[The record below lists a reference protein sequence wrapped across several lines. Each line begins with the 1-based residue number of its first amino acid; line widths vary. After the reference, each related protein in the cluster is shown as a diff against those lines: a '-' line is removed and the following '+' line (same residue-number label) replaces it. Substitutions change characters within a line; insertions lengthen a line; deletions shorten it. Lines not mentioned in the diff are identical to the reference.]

1 MRVVVDKKKNE
12 ELKKDRKLQID
23 IFPENAE
30 DVAILRELET
40 KKAIENLF
48 KKKLPI

>member
-1 MRVVVDKKKNE
+1 MRVAVDKKKNE
-12 ELKKDRKLQID
+12 KLKKDRKLQID
-23 IFPENAE
+23 IFPECEE

>member
-1 MRVVVDKKKNE
+1 MRVVVDKNKNE
-12 ELKKDRKLQID
+12 KLKKDRKLQID
-23 IFPENAE
+23 IFPENEE
-30 DVAILRELET
+30 DVAILRELEI

>member
-1 MRVVVDKKKNE
+1 MRVAVDKKKNE
-12 ELKKDRKLQID
+12 KLKKDRKLQID
-23 IFPENAE
+23 IFPENEE

-40 KKAIENLF
+40 KKAIENFF

>member
-1 MRVVVDKKKNE
+1 MRVAVDKQKNE
-12 ELKKDRKLQID
+12 KLKKDRKLQID
-23 IFPENAE
+23 IFPENEE
-30 DVAILRELET
+30 DVAILRELEN

>member
-12 ELKKDRKLQID
+12 ELKKDRKFQID
-23 IFPENAE
+23 IFPENE
-30 DVAILRELET
+30 KDVAVLRELET